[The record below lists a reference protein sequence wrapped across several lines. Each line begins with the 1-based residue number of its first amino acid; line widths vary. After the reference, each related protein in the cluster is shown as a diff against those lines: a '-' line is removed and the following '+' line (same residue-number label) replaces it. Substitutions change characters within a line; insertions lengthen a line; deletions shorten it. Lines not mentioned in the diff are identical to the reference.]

1 LKIINTTKNTE
12 LAADVLAADSL
23 LLRMKGLL
31 GRKEFRLGQGMILK
45 PCNSVH
51 TLFMRFAIDVL
62 FLDKANSVVG
72 MIEDMKP
79 YRISKIYLKAYY
91 VIELP
96 AGTIK
101 ITNTRLLDSITLK

>member
-1 LKIINTTKNTE
+1 MKIINTTKNTE
-12 LAADVLAADSL
+12 LAVDVLAADSL

-31 GRKEFRLGQGMILK
+31 GRKEFRLDQAIILK
-45 PCNSVH
+45 PCNSIH
-51 TLFMRFAIDVL
+51 TFFMHFPIDVL
-62 FLDKANSVVG
+62 FLDRSNSIVG
-72 MIEDMKP
+72 IIENMKP

-91 VIELP
+91 AIELP